1 MNEIFTPQMMEGATV
16 LHCNE
21 TRSGWFENN
30 GKGVFAFHPF
40 PLQAQIAPVNA
51 TVVTDVNN
59 DGIKDI
65 ILAGNDYET
74 SVMPGA
80 YDASYGL
87 LLKGI
92 GKGKFDAVNPVENN
106 LIIDGDVRDL
116 KLITV
121 ENKKLLLCAI
131 NNSKMKAFSIKN
143 K

>member
-1 MNEIFTPQMMEGATV
+1 MMDGATV
-16 LHCNE
+16 LHCSE

-30 GKGVFAFHPF
+30 GKGQFTFHPF

-51 TVVTDVNN
+51 AVVTDVNN

-65 ILAGNDYET
+65 ILAGNDYEA

-87 LLKGI
+87 LLT
-92 GKGKFDAVNPVENN
+92 GKGKGIFDAVAPVQSNF
-106 LIIDGDVRDL
+106 IVDGDVRDL
-116 KLITV
+116 KMVKTKDGKLI
-121 ENKKLLLCAI
+121 LCGI
-131 NNSKMKAFSIKN
+131 NNAAMKTFRVKKN

>member
-1 MNEIFTPQMMEGATV
+1 M
-16 LHCNE
+16 
-21 TRSGWFENN
+21 
-30 GKGVFAFHPF
+30 
-40 PLQAQIAPVNA
+40 QAQTAPVNA
-51 TVVTDVNN
+51 SVVNDVNN

-92 GKGKFDAVNPVENN
+92 GKGKFNAVNPVESN

-116 KLITV
+116 KLITDK
-121 ENKKLLLCAI
+121 NRKLLLCAI
-131 NNSKMKAFSIKN
+131 NNSQMKVFSIKN